1 MCPLAH
7 PPLPESNCRV
17 RRLPWRGLVTGGMWG
32 RYCSEQRRHLWAII
46 CGSPETRNAEL
57 DIKWCGRLS
66 TTAVVARPCNAPP
79 LQLIYIKVCVALHC
93 EFSSIRLC
101 SCSIV
106 VTDRQFCTVMFA
118 VCKGVVLSLTTY
130 MSRTQFHIF
139 LSCIYT
145 GWNQGCWWQWR
156 IFFQMSCQILTAI

>member
-7 PPLPESNCRV
+7 PPLPESNCR
-17 RRLPWRGLVTGGMWG
+17 RLPWRGLVTGGACG
-32 RYCSEQRRHLWAII
+32 AATAASRDDICEQSSAEAQRHATLSLIL
-46 CGSPETRNAEL
+46 TR
-57 DIKWCGRLS
+57 RLS

-79 LQLIYIKVCVALHC
+79 LQLIYICVALHC

-118 VCKGVVLSLTTY
+118 VYKGVVLSLTTY

-145 GWNQGCWWQWR
+145 GWNQGC
-156 IFFQMSCQILTAI
+156 